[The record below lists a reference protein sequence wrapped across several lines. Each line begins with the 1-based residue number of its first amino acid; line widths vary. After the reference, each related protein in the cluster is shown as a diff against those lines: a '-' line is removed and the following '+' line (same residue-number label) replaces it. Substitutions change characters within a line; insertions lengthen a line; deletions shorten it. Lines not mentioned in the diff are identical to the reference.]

1 MRHHPAVALVVVLS
15 VSGTFAACAGIA
27 PHPLAA
33 PQLQRLLE
41 LEQSPAVSGDQVY
54 EGRVYAL
61 DGRPNPLFSYERR
74 VKGGGSS
81 VTSTHITHD
90 PTGAVVVMQC
100 AAHTP
105 TYELQRADMI
115 HRQTGATASVV
126 MMGEEAVY
134 TLNDGTHETTARER
148 LEAPLVAG
156 PTMFGYILA
165 HWAALTRGETLP
177 IRFAVLERGESIGFA
192 LERVEAP
199 EGRTIIRMKPTSLV
213 VRLAVAPTYFQFDT
227 ASRRILE
234 YTGRVPPLEQI
245 DGQLETLDARVAYSF
260 VAPAFR

>member
-1 MRHHPAVALVVVLS
+1 MRHHPVVALS
-15 VSGTFAACAGIA
+15 VSGTFAACGGIA
-27 PHPLAA
+27 RRSLPSA
-33 PQLQRLLE
+33 PLQRLLE
-41 LEQSPAVSGDQVY
+41 LEQSPTAAGDQVY

-74 VKGGGSS
+74 VQTVDSS

-90 PTGAVVVMQC
+90 PTGAVVVMQS

-126 MMGEEAVY
+126 VIGEEAVF
-134 TLNDGTHETTARER
+134 TLHDGTHATSTRER

-156 PTMFGYILA
+156 PTTFGYILA
-165 HWAALTRGETLP
+165 HWAELTRGETLP

-192 LERVEAP
+192 LKQVEAP
-199 EGRTIIRMKPTSLV
+199 DGRTIIRMKPTNLL
-213 VRLAVAPTYFQFDT
+213 VRLAVAPTYVQFDT
-227 ASRRILE
+227 TSRRILE
-234 YTGRVPPLEQI
+234 YTGRVPPLEQV
-245 DGQLETLDARVAYSF
+245 GNRLKTLDARVAYAF

>member
-1 MRHHPAVALVVVLS
+1 MHQTPAIVLIVALS
-15 VSGTFAACAGIA
+15 ASGALAACGGIT
-27 PHPLAA
+27 PHPLPP
-33 PQLQRLLE
+33 PQLQRLVE
-41 LEQSPAVSGDQVY
+41 LEQTPAASGDQVY

-61 DGRPNPLFSYERR
+61 DGRPSPLFSYERR
-74 VKGGGSS
+74 VQSAGSS

-90 PTGAVVVMQC
+90 PTGAVVVMQS
-100 AAHTP
+100 AVHAP

-115 HRQTGATASVV
+115 HRQTGTTASVV
-126 MMGEEAVY
+126 VMGHEAVY
-134 TLNDGTHETTARER
+134 TLNDGTHATSTRER
-148 LEAPLVAG
+148 PQAPLVAG

-165 HWAALTRGETLP
+165 HWAELTRGETLP

-192 LERVEAP
+192 LEQVEAP
-199 EGRTIIRMKPTSLV
+199 EGRTIIRMKPTSLL

-245 DGQLETLDARVAYSF
+245 DDRLETLDARVAYSF